1 MAETKDDGAKPVAAL
16 AVVPT
21 RITAN
26 QVIACLLL
34 LFALR
39 YAQGVLAPLMLAVL
53 GSLALA
59 PPVRALSRLIPRW
72 IASAV
77 IVVFIASA
85 FGTTAYLLSDEVTA
99 FSRRLPSLVRD
110 IRSAVQSAS
119 PRQGL
124 LTQLQQAVTEL
135 ERTTESPRPTNATP
149 VTIVEP
155 VDVQRGMLSG
165 ARSVANYL
173 GQGLMLLFLVY
184 FLLASGDMFK
194 QKLVKLGGARLSE
207 RKITLQMIEEINT
220 KIGRFVFYQAW
231 SGLLVGVLTWLAFT
245 WLGVRYAGLWGV
257 AAGVLNTVPYAGPTF
272 IMVASALA
280 AMIQFKSVGMVALVA
295 GVSVGI
301 TGLEGFLLSPLFL
314 GAAAHVNS
322 VAVFVAV
329 MFWGWLWGGMGLII
343 AVPVLMIVKTIA
355 DHVDSLSG
363 ISELLS
369 D

>member
-1 MAETKDDGAKPVAAL
+1 MTDELRPDEKPASL
-16 AVVPT
+16 ATVPT

-39 YAQGVLAPLMLAVL
+39 YARGVLAPLMVAALV
-53 GSLALA
+53 GLALA
-59 PPVRALSRLIPRW
+59 TPVRALSRLVPRW
-72 IASAV
+72 LASAA
-77 IVVFIASA
+77 VVMFIGAA
-85 FGTTAYLLSDEVTA
+85 FGTTAYLLSDQVTA
-99 FSRRLPSLVRD
+99 FSRRLPSLVREV
-110 IRSAVQSAS
+110 RSAVLSAS

-124 LTQLQQAVTEL
+124 LRQLQQAVSEL
-135 ERTTESPRPTNATP
+135 ERTTASPRPSGSTP

-155 VDVQRGMLSG
+155 VDVQRGVLSG
-165 ARSVANYL
+165 ARQLANYL
-173 GQGLMLLFLVY
+173 GQGVMMLFLVY

-194 QKLVKLGGARLSE
+194 QKLVKLGGPRLSE
-207 RKITLQMIEEINT
+207 RKITLQMIEEVNT

-231 SGLLVGVLTWLAFT
+231 SGVLVGLLTWLAF
-245 WLGVRYAGLWGV
+245 WWIGVRYAGLWGV

-272 IMVASALA
+272 IMVASAVA
-280 AMIQFKSVGMVALVA
+280 AMIQFKSVGMVMLVA

-301 TGLEGFLLSPLFL
+301 TGLEGFLLAPLFL
-314 GAAAHVNS
+314 GQAAHVNS

-329 MFWGWLWGGMGLII
+329 MFWGWLWGGVGLII

-355 DHVDSLSG
+355 DHVESLAG
-363 ISELLS
+363 WRELLS

>member
-1 MAETKDDGAKPVAAL
+1 M
-16 AVVPT
+16 VPT

-26 QVIACLLL
+26 QVIAGLLL

-39 YAQGVLAPLMLAVL
+39 YAEGLLAPLTLALL

-59 PPVRALSRLIPRW
+59 PPVRALSKLVPRW
-72 IASAV
+72 VASAV
-77 IVVFIASA
+77 VVVVIASA
-85 FGTTAYLLSDEVTA
+85 FATTAYLLSDEVTA
-99 FSRRLPSLVRD
+99 FSRRLPGLVRD
-110 IRSAVQSAS
+110 VRAAVQSAS

-124 LTQLQQAVTEL
+124 LSQLQQAVSEL
-135 ERTTESPRPTNATP
+135 ERSTDRPSPGATP
-149 VTIVEP
+149 VTIVAP
-155 VDVQRGMLSG
+155 VDVQRGVLSG
-165 ARSVANYL
+165 ARSLASYL
-173 GQGLMLLFLVY
+173 GQGVMLLFLVY

-231 SGLLVGVLTWLAFT
+231 SGILVGLLTWLAFSL
-245 WLGVRYAGLWGV
+245 LGVRFAGLWGV

-272 IMVASALA
+272 IMVASAVA
-280 AMIQFKSVGMVALVA
+280 ALIQFKSAGMVAVVA

-301 TGLEGFLLSPLFL
+301 TGLEGFLLAPLFL
-314 GAAAHVNS
+314 GQAAHVNS

-329 MFWGWLWGGMGLII
+329 MSWGWLWDGMGLII

-355 DHVDSLSG
+355 DHVESLSG
-363 ISELLS
+363 VSELLS